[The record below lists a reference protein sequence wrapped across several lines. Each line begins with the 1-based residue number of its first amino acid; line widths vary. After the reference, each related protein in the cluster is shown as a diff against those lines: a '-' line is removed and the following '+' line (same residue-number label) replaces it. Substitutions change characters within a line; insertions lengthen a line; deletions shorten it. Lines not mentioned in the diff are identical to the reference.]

1 MLEGLQKLAD
11 DISLLAITVVANE
24 WRAQGHELSGS
35 AVKQMETV
43 IREEIAT
50 IVIEGY
56 VPDYMAINNSGVTA
70 ARIPYYPGSGRKTSK
85 YIDGLIDYV
94 KRRMGKSDK
103 EAKGI
108 AFAIASKHKLEGM
121 PTKNSVIKHSKTG
134 RRTGFIEI
142 ALDKSSPKF
151 IELIENAITFSVETT
166 IESYYKS
173 ILNR

>member
-11 DISLLAITVVANE
+11 DISALAIEVIAME

-43 IREEIAT
+43 VKFEINT
-50 IVIEGY
+50 LVIEGL

-70 ARIPYYPGSGRKTSK
+70 ARIPYTPNSGRPPSK
-85 YIDGLIDYV
+85 YISGLIDYV

-108 AFAIASKHKLEGM
+108 AFAIASKHKKEGM
-121 PTKNSVIKHSKTG
+121 PTKGSVRFSTTG
-134 RRTGFIEI
+134 KRTGFIEQ
-142 ALDKSSPKF
+142 ALEKNSAKF
-151 IELIENAITFSVETT
+151 IELIENAITFSVEAT

>member
-11 DISLLAITVVANE
+11 DISALAIEVIAME

-35 AVKQMETV
+35 AVKQMETLV
-43 IREEIAT
+43 KFEINT
-50 IVIEGY
+50 LVIEGL

-70 ARIPYYPGSGRKTSK
+70 ARIPYTPNSGRPPSK
-85 YIDGLIDYV
+85 YISGLIDYV

-103 EAKGI
+103 DAKGI
-108 AFAIASKHKLEGM
+108 AFAIASKHKKEGM
-121 PTKNSVIKHSKTG
+121 PTKGSVRFSTTG
-134 RRTGFIEI
+134 KRTGFIEQ
-142 ALDKSSPKF
+142 ALDKNSAKF
-151 IELIENAITFSVETT
+151 IELIENAITFSVEAT

>member
-11 DISLLAITVVANE
+11 DISILAITVVANE

-43 IREEIAT
+43 ITEEINA

-56 VPDYMAINNSGVTA
+56 IPDYMAINNSGVTA
-70 ARIPYYPGSGRKTSK
+70 ARIPYTPNSGRPPSK
-85 YIDGLIDYV
+85 YISGLIDYV

-103 EAKGI
+103 DAKSI
-108 AFAIASKHKLEGM
+108 AFAIASKHKKEGM
-121 PTKNSVIKHSKTG
+121 PTKASARYSSTG
-134 RRTGFIEI
+134 KRTGFIEQ

-151 IELIENAITFSVETT
+151 IELIEVSVAATVEVLV
-166 IESYYKS
+166 ESYYKS

>member
-11 DISLLAITVVANE
+11 NISALAIEVIAME

-35 AVKQMETV
+35 AVKQMETLV
-43 IREEIAT
+43 KFEINT
-50 IVIEGY
+50 LVIEGL

-70 ARIPYYPGSGRKTSK
+70 ARIPYTPNSGRPPSK
-85 YIDGLIDYV
+85 YISGLIDYV

-108 AFAIASKHKLEGM
+108 AFAIASKHKKEGM
-121 PTKNSVIKHSKTG
+121 PTKGSVRFSTTG
-134 RRTGFIEI
+134 KRTGFIEQ
-142 ALDKSSPKF
+142 ALDKNSAKF
-151 IELIENAITFSVETT
+151 IELIENAITFSVEAT

>member
-1 MLEGLQKLAD
+1 MLEELQKLAD
-11 DISLLAITVVANE
+11 NISALAIEVIAME

-35 AVKQMETV
+35 AVKQMETFV
-43 IREEIAT
+43 KFEINT
-50 IVIEGY
+50 LVIEGL

-70 ARIPYYPGSGRKTSK
+70 ARIPYTPNSGRPPSK
-85 YIDGLIDYV
+85 YISGLIDYV

-108 AFAIASKHKLEGM
+108 AFAIASKHKKEGM
-121 PTKNSVIKHSKTG
+121 PTKGSVRFSTTG
-134 RRTGFIEI
+134 KRTGFIEQ
-142 ALDKSSPKF
+142 ALDKNSPKF
-151 IELIENAITFSVETT
+151 IELIENAITFSVEAT

>member
-50 IVIEGY
+50 IIIEGY

-70 ARIPYYPGSGRKTSK
+70 ARIPYTPNSGRPPSK
-85 YIDGLIDYV
+85 YISGLIDYV

-108 AFAIASKHKLEGM
+108 AFAIASKHKQEGM
-121 PTKNSVIKHSKTG
+121 PTKASARYSNTG
-134 RRTGFIEI
+134 KRTGFIEQ
-142 ALDKSSPKF
+142 ALEKSSPKF

>member
-11 DISLLAITVVANE
+11 DISALAIEVIAME

-43 IREEIAT
+43 VKFEINT
-50 IVIEGY
+50 LVIEGL

-70 ARIPYYPGSGRKTSK
+70 ARIPYTPNSGRPPSK
-85 YIDGLIDYV
+85 YISGLIDYV

-103 EAKGI
+103 EAKSI
-108 AFAIASKHKLEGM
+108 AFAIASKHKKEGM
-121 PTKNSVIKHSKTG
+121 PTKGSVRFSTTG
-134 RRTGFIEI
+134 KRTGFIEQ
-142 ALDKSSPKF
+142 ALDKNSAKF
-151 IELIENAITFSVETT
+151 IELIENAITFSVEAT

>member
-1 MLEGLQKLAD
+1 MLEGLQKMSE

-56 VPDYMAINNSGVTA
+56 IPDYMAINNSGVPA
-70 ARIPYYPGSGRKTSK
+70 NRIPYYPGSGRKTSK

-108 AFAIASKHKLEGM
+108 AFAIASKHKQEGM
-121 PTKNSVIKHSKTG
+121 PTKGSVRFSTTG
-134 RRTGFIEI
+134 KRTGFIEQ
-142 ALDKSSPKF
+142 ALEKSSPKF
-151 IELIENAITFSVETT
+151 IELIENAITFSVEAT

>member
-1 MLEGLQKLAD
+1 MDASLQKLAD

-43 IREEIAT
+43 IREEIAS

-56 VPDYMAINNSGVTA
+56 VPDYMAINNSGVKA
-70 ARIPYYPGSGRKTSK
+70 NRIPYTPNSGNKTSK
-85 YIDGLIDYV
+85 YISGLIDYV

-121 PTKNSVIKHSKTG
+121 PTKGSVRFSTTG
-134 RRTGFIEI
+134 KRTGFIEQ
-142 ALDKSSPKF
+142 ALDKNSPKF
-151 IELIENAITFSVETT
+151 IELIENAITFSVEAT

>member
-70 ARIPYYPGSGRKTSK
+70 ARIPYTPNSGRPPSK
-85 YIDGLIDYV
+85 YISGLIDYV

-108 AFAIASKHKLEGM
+108 AFAIASKHKKEGM
-121 PTKNSVIKHSKTG
+121 PTKGSVRFSTTG
-134 RRTGFIEI
+134 KRTGFIEQ
-142 ALDKSSPKF
+142 ALDKNSPKF
-151 IELIENAITFSVETT
+151 IELIENAITFSVEAT

>member
-11 DISLLAITVVANE
+11 DISALAIEVIAME

-70 ARIPYYPGSGRKTSK
+70 ARIPYTPNSGRPPSK
-85 YIDGLIDYV
+85 YISGLIDYV

-103 EAKGI
+103 EAKSI
-108 AFAIASKHKLEGM
+108 AFAIASKHKKEGM
-121 PTKNSVIKHSKTG
+121 PTKASSRYSSTG
-134 RRTGFIEI
+134 KRTGFIEQ
-142 ALDKSSPKF
+142 ALEKSSPKF
-151 IELIENAITFSVETT
+151 IELIENAITFSVEAT